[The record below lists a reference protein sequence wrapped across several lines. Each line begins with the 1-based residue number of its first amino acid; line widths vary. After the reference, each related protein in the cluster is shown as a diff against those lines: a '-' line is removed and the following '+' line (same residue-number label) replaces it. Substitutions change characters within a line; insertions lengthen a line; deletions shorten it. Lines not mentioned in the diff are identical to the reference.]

1 MSFPPHVLRDWVQ
14 QQEVARYTAELT
26 GFRPEREVEELTA
39 SLRTR
44 ISVLSDMEVVL
55 YCALLLGPQAMSDCL
70 LGALQQRARS
80 THRFGHLLP
89 PGPAHALPPCRPCVG
104 PGQGLVPQP
113 SSSLSPMPPGVAASA
128 HTLNGAPSLAPTRAP
143 LTPAGPLPP
152 ASVACGGAAGHRPH
166 PFVRPGRATPATPVR
181 DFGSARADGPA
192 GPPPPAPASHV
203 VVADRRLRTFAPVGS
218 PPATP
223 APAGPPPPAPA
234 SCLSSAGRRP
244 CPGPSTGH
252 TGAGSAHDSGLA
264 AFRACGRR

>member
-14 QQEVARYTAELT
+14 QQGVARYTAELT

-39 SLRTR
+39 SLRAR

-55 YCALLLGPQAMSDCL
+55 YFALLLGPQAMSDRL

-89 PGPAHALPPCRPCVG
+89 PGPAHTLPPCRPCVG

-113 SSSLSPMPPGVAASA
+113 SSSLSPMPPGVTASV
-128 HTLNGAPSLAPTRAP
+128 HTLSGAPSLAPTRAP

-152 ASVACGGAAGHRPH
+152 ASVACGREAGHRPH
-166 PFVRPGRATPATPVR
+166 PFVPAGPPPATPVR
-181 DFGSARADGPA
+181 DLGAARADGPA

-203 VVADRRLRTFAPVGS
+203 SAADRRLRTFARLDPLR
-218 PPATP
+218 PRRR
-223 APAGPPPPAPA
+223 
-234 SCLSSAGRRP
+234 LQDRRRRP
-244 CPGPSTGH
+244 LL
-252 TGAGSAHDSGLA
+252 LA
-264 AFRACGRR
+264 